1 MTAHFL
7 FEMAWKSAA
16 ISAGVWLLLQ
26 TARGH
31 SPAQR
36 SRLILIGLAFVAAL
50 PALSL
55 LLPPLELTVGTVDQ
69 ATTPATLASFAT
81 AQEPASIVTLP
92 QPVPA
97 PVVSVNQ
104 LIAILW
110 LIGAAAI
117 LLRLAAGVLTL
128 RRWSAAAAEV
138 ETPAWT
144 SALRRAGAA
153 HVRLLVS
160 AKTSA

>member
-50 PALSL
+50 PILSL
-55 LLPPLELTVGTVDQ
+55 LLPPLEMTIGTARD
-69 ATTPATLASFAT
+69 PATPQLLASFAT
-81 AQEPASIVTLP
+81 SQEPLSAMSP
-92 QPVPA
+92 PRPVPA
-97 PVVSVNQ
+97 PVISVNQ
-104 LIAILW
+104 LLGILW

-128 RRWSAAAAEV
+128 RR
-138 ETPAWT
+138 
-144 SALRRAGAA
+144 
-153 HVRLLVS
+153 
-160 AKTSA
+160 